1 MKESLA
7 VLPMK
12 ILISPAKKMR
22 VDTDSLDCRGTP
34 VFLSQAERLLAALR
48 ALSPGERRTLW
59 KCSRPLALQNDR
71 LLQQADLR
79 RNLTPALLAYDGI
92 QYQYMA
98 PGVFTYE
105 EFDYVQAHLR
115 ILSGFYGL
123 LRPFDGVVP
132 YRLEMQAKLSVDGA
146 ADLYAFWG
154 DLLARRL
161 ADETDVIVNLAS
173 KEYSRSVLPHLSAGV
188 RVVSCIFGEEKDGR
202 IVEKATL
209 CKMARGEMVR
219 YMAQHRCQT
228 PEEIQRFDRLGF
240 RFLPERSDEKNY
252 VFRKEG
258 KKDAASRK

>member
-1 MKESLA
+1 MLFRS
-7 VLPMK
+7 
-12 ILISPAKKMR
+12 
-22 VDTDSLDCRGTP
+22 
-34 VFLSQAERLLAALR
+34 
-48 ALSPGERRTLW
+48 
-59 KCSRPLALQNDR
+59 
-71 LLQQADLR
+71 
-79 RNLTPALLAYDGI
+79 LAYDGI

-132 YRLEMQAKLSVDGA
+132 YRLEMQAKLLVDGA

-154 DLLARRL
+154 DCLAHSL
-161 ADETDVIVNLAS
+161 AAETDVIVNLAS
-173 KEYSRSVLPHLSAGV
+173 REYSRSVLPHLPSGV
-188 RVVSCIFGEEKDGR
+188 RVVSCIFGEETDGR

-240 RFLPERSDEKNY
+240 CFAPEYSDEKIY

-258 KKDAASRK
+258 KKDAVSWK